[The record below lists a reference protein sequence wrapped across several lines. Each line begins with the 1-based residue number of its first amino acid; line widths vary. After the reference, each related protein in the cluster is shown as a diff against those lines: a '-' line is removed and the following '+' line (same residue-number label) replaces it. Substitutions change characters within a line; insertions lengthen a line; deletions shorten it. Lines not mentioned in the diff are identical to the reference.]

1 MSFLKKGTYRTFKM
15 EAAIVLTGIV
25 LMLVGGVFQDSHK
38 EENPN
43 PENIVKNG
51 SEAVESAA
59 SDVSY
64 SEKYEAKIEKII
76 KGIDGVKGVKAAV
89 YVKSEGVKVPAENY
103 SGDKTVV
110 TEKEG
115 EANAEEKRDVEDKN
129 VVIVKDSHG
138 NESAVFVTEKAP
150 EIEGIAVCIEGNLS
164 KALEEKILKT
174 LMALFN
180 VPPSKISITA

>member
-1 MSFLKKGTYRTFKM
+1 MSFFKKGTYRTFKM

-64 SEKYEAKIEKII
+64 SEKYEAQIEKII
-76 KGIDGVKGVKAAV
+76 KELESKG
-89 YVKSEGVKVPAENY
+89 YVL
-103 SGDKTVV
+103 
-110 TEKEG
+110 
-115 EANAEEKRDVEDKN
+115 
-129 VVIVKDSHG
+129 
-138 NESAVFVTEKAP
+138 NE
-150 EIEGIAVCIEGNLS
+150 
-164 KALEEKILKT
+164 
-174 LMALFN
+174 
-180 VPPSKISITA
+180 